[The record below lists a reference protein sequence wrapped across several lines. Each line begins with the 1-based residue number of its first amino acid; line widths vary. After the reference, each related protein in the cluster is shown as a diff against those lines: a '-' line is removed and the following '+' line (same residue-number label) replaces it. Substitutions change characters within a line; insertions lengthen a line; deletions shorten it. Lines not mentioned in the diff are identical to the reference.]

1 MFAPMTM
8 EAPGVTL
15 TTSSVILEVP
25 RNVDVVLVVVFVSLM
40 RHRSSLGLESAS
52 SSGWLA
58 SQA

>member
-8 EAPGVTL
+8 EAPDATL
-15 TTSSVILEVP
+15 PTSSVILEVP
-25 RNVDVVLVVVFVSLM
+25 CNVDVVLVVVYVSLM
-40 RHRSSLGLESAS
+40 RQRSSLGLECAS